1 MSQFNFGAGNFFAVP
16 SGANPTPV
24 QLGTLQETSIDFA
37 GTNKALYG
45 QYQYAAAVGRGSV
58 KVTGKAKFA
67 KVNAAAYNTLF
78 FNQTVAT
85 GMTLA
90 ALNELGTI
98 PSSVAYTVTV
108 ANGATFS
115 KDLGVVDFLTGKP
128 YTRVAS
134 APTTGQYSLNEATG
148 VYTFAV
154 ADAGKNVMVSYLYT
168 NATRGYS
175 IVLNNALI
183 GAAPTFLGV
192 FVGLFGG
199 KQTTLILNCLTSEKL
214 NLIGTKLE
222 DFSIPEVDFTASV
235 NDANV
240 LGLLSSDD

>member
-1 MSQFNFGAGNFFAVP
+1 MAQFNFGAGNFFAVP
-16 SGANPTPV
+16 STAVPTPI

-37 GTNKALYG
+37 GTNKSLYG
-45 QYQYAAAVGRGSV
+45 QYQFAAAVGRGSV

-67 KVNAAAYNTLF
+67 RINAAAYNTLF

-98 PSSVAYTVTV
+98 PSSTAYTITV

-115 KDLGVVDFLTGKP
+115 RDLGIVDALTGKP

-134 APTTGQYSLNEATG
+134 APVAGQYSLDTTTG
-148 VYTFAV
+148 IYTYAS
-154 ADAGKNVMVSYLYT
+154 ADAGKKVMSSYLYT
-168 NATRGYS
+168 NASRGYTV
-175 IVLNNALI
+175 VLDNQLI
-183 GAAPTFLGV
+183 GVAPTFMGI
-192 FVGLFGG
+192 FTGTFGG
-199 KQTTLILNCLTSEKL
+199 KQINLILNSLVSEKL

-222 DFSIPEVDFTASV
+222 DFSIPEIDFTASV
-235 NDANV
+235 NDANS
-240 LGLLSSDD
+240 LGLLSSDE

>member
-1 MSQFNFGAGNFFAVP
+1 
-16 SGANPTPV
+16 
-24 QLGTLQETSIDFA
+24 
-37 GTNKALYG
+37 
-45 QYQYAAAVGRGSV
+45 
-58 KVTGKAKFA
+58 
-67 KVNAAAYNTLF
+67 
-78 FNQTVAT
+78 
-85 GMTLA
+85 MTLA

-98 PSSVAYTVTV
+98 PSSVAYVVTV

-115 KDLGVVDFLTGKP
+115 RDLGVVDSLTGKP

-134 APTTGQYSLNEATG
+134 NPTTGQYSLDEATG
-148 VYTFAV
+148 AYTFAV
-154 ADAGKNVMVSYLYT
+154 ADAGKSVMISYLYT

-175 IVLNNALI
+175 IVLNNQLI

-192 FVGLFGG
+192 FVGVFGG

-235 NDANV
+235 NAANV
-240 LGLLSSDD
+240 LGLLSSDE

>member
-1 MSQFNFGAGNFFAVP
+1 MSQYNFGAGNFFAVP
-16 SGANPTPV
+16 SGQNPTPV

-37 GTNKALYG
+37 GTNKPLYG
-45 QYQYAAAVGRGSV
+45 QYQFAAAVGRGSV
-58 KVTGKAKFA
+58 KVTGKSKFA
-67 KVNAAAYNTLF
+67 NINAAAYNTLF

-90 ALNELGTI
+90 ALNEVGTI
-98 PSSVAYTVTV
+98 PSSVAYTITV

-115 KDLGVVDFLTGKP
+115 RDLGVVDALTGKP

-134 APTTGQYSLNEATG
+134 APATGQYSLVEATG
-148 VYTFAV
+148 VYTFAT
-154 ADAGKNVMVSYLYT
+154 ADAGKGVLISYLYT
-168 NATRGYS
+168 NATRGNT
-175 IVLNNALI
+175 IVLNNQLI
-183 GAAPTFLGV
+183 GAAPTFMGI
-192 FVGLFGG
+192 FVGMFGG

-235 NDANV
+235 NSANV
-240 LGLLSSDD
+240 LGLLSTDE